1 MVLAINFLTDPVGT
15 RYGCKYVYT
24 GNALGTF
31 SGLSSAPTDGRRV
44 KDPLNIFGSYFVA
57 VEPPDLGI
65 LNITDIIQLKTKRVF
80 KSNESVLLN
89 GSEFVTKEEIDINN
103 YKHVASFS
111 PSSTPVLV
119 GIPKDQLF
127 VTKEALG
134 TSDFATGI
142 NKITMTVN
150 NMKVKVA
157 LSADNKHWVTFNSN
171 TNAWDE
177 VILNTK
183 YMEQLKTKMMD
194 YTELN
199 ALTQDKYDMYFGAPK
214 QIGIALLCY
223 IEGTDTTKTYSISS
237 IVLDYVG
244 DQDDKTPTVQYMNFI
259 KAGYKPN
266 GDIILLADRTVQQ
279 GISYKQ
285 LFDANLTNFTKLC
298 ELSTPEFRMYYGLPR
313 SSSHDDGSEDEW
325 QALLDPSYTGGKEL
339 YDFYNTAIASF
350 TQTIAVEKDDEGRSG
365 GASKVVCRGAGSA
378 MGFNNVE
385 NTGTEKWYGW
395 RPMLVIDLN
404 TPVAKYA
411 PPVLPVV
418 NEIADITKGKCIS
431 CDYVV
436 TSPTAMGTLE
446 NLGNAQLGLLSDYTN
461 KTSGSFYFVCV
472 GYTRDKKYPI
482 LVADRNIH
490 TGLAFSAVSKVGDG
504 SNTCEDGITTAFDLT
519 RYNVR
524 LAGALG
530 HVEVDYED
538 EDAINEW
545 DAFIVS
551 GLNGCSQ
558 ASVFHDDKTVSWT
571 RTRYEDTTDIVVRG
585 LTKHQRHLPSQTNA
599 GMEEVGYRPIL
610 ILEPKISITNLLV
623 TPYVGYKVHEPAA
636 QFKCEITIVDSNNER
651 VEYWLEL
658 KSDGTVLSPRS
669 KDTTRIISVDDLPEN
684 TASTISIVYAVGTDP
699 DSGAEITEALHE
711 FDVYRDKDYRL
722 TSVRSFGKYYGGFE
736 GEGATPFANE
746 AKPTTSRQSKIQTN
760 EHGRYIDVSNFASK
774 ITF

>member
-24 GNALGTF
+24 GNTIGTF
-31 SGLSSAPTDGRRV
+31 TGLSSAPTDGRRV

-57 VEPPDLGI
+57 VDPPDLGI

-80 KSNESVLLN
+80 KSNESILLN

-103 YKHVASFS
+103 YKYVDSFS

-127 VTKEALG
+127 ITKEAFG

-142 NKITMTVN
+142 NRITMTVN
-150 NMKVKVA
+150 NMNVKVA
-157 LSADNKHWVTFNSN
+157 LSANNKDWVTYNTITNS
-171 TNAWDE
+171 WEE

-194 YTELN
+194 YTVLN
-199 ALTQDKYDMYFGAPK
+199 GLTQDKYDMYFGAPK
-214 QIGIALLCY
+214 HLGMALLCY
-223 IEGTDTTKTYSISS
+223 IDGTDTTKTYSISS

-266 GDIILLADRTVQQ
+266 GDIILLADRPVQQ

-298 ELSTPEFRMYYGLPR
+298 ELSTPEFQMYYGLPR
-313 SSSHDDGSEDEW
+313 SSTHNDGSEDEW
-325 QALLDPSYTGGKEL
+325 NALLDPSYTGGKEL

-350 TQTIAVEKDDEGRSG
+350 TQTIAVEKDDEGRVG
-365 GASKVVCRGAGSA
+365 GSSKVICRGAGSA

-385 NTGTEKWYGW
+385 STGTENWSGW
-395 RPMLVIDLN
+395 RPMLVIDRN

-436 TSPTAMGTLE
+436 TNPAAVGTLE

-472 GYTRDKKYPI
+472 GYTRNKKYPI

-490 TGLAFSAVSKVGDG
+490 TGLGFNAISKIGDG
-504 SNTCEDGITTAFDLT
+504 SNTCEDGISTAFDLT
-519 RYNVR
+519 SYNVR

-530 HVEVDYED
+530 HVDVDYED
-538 EDAINEW
+538 AVDEW
-545 DAFIVS
+545 DAFIVD
-551 GLNGCSQ
+551 GLNSCSQ
-558 ASVFHDDKTVSWT
+558 ASVFHDDKIVSWT

-585 LTKHQRHLPSQTNA
+585 MTKHQRHMPSQVSV

-610 ILEPKISITNLLV
+610 ILEPKISITKLLI
-623 TPYVGYKVHEPAA
+623 TPYVGYKVHEPAS
-636 QFKCEITIVDSNNER
+636 QFKCEISIVDSDNEP
-651 VEYWLEL
+651 VEYYLRL
-658 KSDGTVLSPRS
+658 KSNNDIISPTS
-669 KDTTRIISVDDLPEN
+669 KDTTRIISVDKFPVN
-684 TASTISIVYAVGTDP
+684 TVSTIVIMYDTLIDKETNSWM
-699 DSGAEITEALHE
+699 SKEIHE

-722 TSVRSFGKYYGGFE
+722 TTVRSFGKYYGGFE

>member
-24 GNALGTF
+24 GNTIGTF
-31 SGLSSAPTDGRRV
+31 TGLSSAPTDGRRV

-57 VEPPDLGI
+57 VDPPDLGI

-80 KSNESVLLN
+80 KSNESILLN
-89 GSEFVTKEEIDINN
+89 GSEFVTKEEIDIND
-103 YKHVASFS
+103 YKYVASFS

-127 VTKEALG
+127 VTKEAFG

-142 NKITMTVN
+142 NRITITVN
-150 NMKVKVA
+150 NMNVKVA
-157 LSADNKHWVTFNSN
+157 LSANNKDWVTYNTTTNS
-171 TNAWDE
+171 WEE

-194 YTELN
+194 YTVLN
-199 ALTQDKYDMYFGAPK
+199 GLTQDKYDMYFGAPK
-214 QIGIALLCY
+214 HLGMALLCY

-266 GDIILLADRTVQQ
+266 GDIILLADRPVQQ

-298 ELSTPEFRMYYGLPR
+298 ELSTPEFQMYYGLPR
-313 SSSHDDGSEDEW
+313 SSTHNDGSEDEW
-325 QALLDPSYTGGKEL
+325 HALLDPSYTGGKEL

-350 TQTIAVEKDDEGRSG
+350 TQTIAVEKDDEGRVG
-365 GASKVVCRGAGSA
+365 GSTKIICRGAGSA

-385 NTGTEKWYGW
+385 STGTEKWYGW
-395 RPMLVIDLN
+395 RPMLVIDRN

-436 TSPTAMGTLE
+436 TNPAAMGTLE

-472 GYTRDKKYPI
+472 GYTRNKKYPI

-490 TGLAFSAVSKVGDG
+490 TGLGFNAISQIGDG
-504 SNTCEDGITTAFDLT
+504 SNTCEDGISTAFDLT
-519 RYNVR
+519 SYNVR

-530 HVEVDYED
+530 HVDVDYED
-538 EDAINEW
+538 AVDEW
-545 DAFIVS
+545 DAFIVD
-551 GLNGCSQ
+551 GLNSCSQ
-558 ASVFHDDKTVSWT
+558 ASVFHDDKIVSWT

-585 LTKHQRHLPSQTNA
+585 MTKHQRHLPSQVSV

-610 ILEPKISITNLLV
+610 ILEPKISITKLLI
-623 TPYVGYKVHEPAA
+623 TPYVGYKVHEPASK
-636 QFKCEITIVDSNNER
+636 FKCEISIVDSDNEPVR
-651 VEYWLEL
+651 YYLRL
-658 KSDGTVLSPRS
+658 KSNNDIISPSS
-669 KDTTRIISVDDLPEN
+669 KDTTRIISVDKFPVN
-684 TASTISIVYAVGTDP
+684 TVSTIVIMYDTLVDKETD
-699 DSGAEITEALHE
+699 SWMSKALHE

>member
-24 GNALGTF
+24 GNTIGTF
-31 SGLSSAPTDGRRV
+31 TGLSSAPTDGRRV

-57 VEPPDLGI
+57 VDPPDLGI

-80 KSNESVLLN
+80 KSNESILLN
-89 GSEFVTKEEIDINN
+89 GSEFVTKEEIDIND
-103 YKHVASFS
+103 YKYVASFS

-127 VTKEALG
+127 ITKEAFG

-142 NKITMTVN
+142 NRITMTVN
-150 NMKVKVA
+150 NMNVKVA
-157 LSADNKHWVTFNSN
+157 LSANNKDWVTYNTTTNS
-171 TNAWDE
+171 WEE

-194 YTELN
+194 YTVLN
-199 ALTQDKYDMYFGAPK
+199 GLTQDKYDMYFGAPK
-214 QIGIALLCY
+214 HLGMALLCY
-223 IEGTDTTKTYSISS
+223 IDGTDTTKTYSISS

-266 GDIILLADRTVQQ
+266 GDIILLADRPVQQ

-298 ELSTPEFRMYYGLPR
+298 ELSTPEFQMYYGLPR
-313 SSSHDDGSEDEW
+313 SSTHNDGSEDEW
-325 QALLDPSYTGGKEL
+325 NALLDPSYTGGKEL

-350 TQTIAVEKDDEGRSG
+350 TQTIAVEKDDEGRVG
-365 GASKVVCRGAGSA
+365 GSSKVICRGAGSA

-385 NTGTEKWYGW
+385 STGTEKWYGW
-395 RPMLVIDLN
+395 RPMLVIDRN

-418 NEIADITKGKCIS
+418 NEIADIAKGKCIS

-436 TSPTAMGTLE
+436 TNPAAIGTLE

-472 GYTRDKKYPI
+472 GYTRNKKYPI

-490 TGLAFSAVSKVGDG
+490 TGLSFNAISKIGDG
-504 SNTCEDGITTAFDLT
+504 SNTCEDGISTTFDLT
-519 RYNVR
+519 SYNVR

-530 HVEVDYED
+530 HVDADYED
-538 EDAINEW
+538 AVNEW
-545 DAFIVS
+545 DAFIVD
-551 GLNGCSQ
+551 GLNSCSQ
-558 ASVFHDDKTVSWT
+558 ASVFHDDKIVSWT

-585 LTKHQRHLPSQTNA
+585 MTKHQRHLPSQVSV

-610 ILEPKISITNLLV
+610 ILEPKISITKLLI
-623 TPYVGYKVHEPAA
+623 TPYVGYKVHEPASK
-636 QFKCEITIVDSNNER
+636 FKCEISIVNSDNEPVEYYLRLKSNN
-651 VEYWLEL
+651 
-658 KSDGTVLSPRS
+658 DIISPTS
-669 KDTTRIISVDDLPEN
+669 KDTTRIISVDKFPVN
-684 TASTISIVYAVGTDP
+684 TVSTIVIMYVADIDQDTGVVT
-699 DSGAEITEALHE
+699 TKALHE

>member
-24 GNALGTF
+24 GNTIGTF
-31 SGLSSAPTDGRRV
+31 TGLSSAPTDGRRV

-57 VEPPDLGI
+57 VDPPDLGI

-80 KSNESVLLN
+80 KSNESILLN
-89 GSEFVTKEEIDINN
+89 GSEFVTKEEIDIND
-103 YKHVASFS
+103 YKYVASFS

-127 VTKEALG
+127 VTKEAFG

-142 NKITMTVN
+142 NRITITVN
-150 NMKVKVA
+150 NMNVKVA
-157 LSADNKHWVTFNSN
+157 LSANNKDWVTYNTTTNS
-171 TNAWDE
+171 WEE

-194 YTELN
+194 YTVLN
-199 ALTQDKYDMYFGAPK
+199 GLTQDKYDMYFGAPK
-214 QIGIALLCY
+214 HLGMALLCY

-266 GDIILLADRTVQQ
+266 GDIILLADRPVQQ

-298 ELSTPEFRMYYGLPR
+298 ELSTPEYQMYYGLPR
-313 SSSHDDGSEDEW
+313 SSTHNDGSEDEW
-325 QALLDPSYTGGKEL
+325 HALLDPSYTGGKEL

-350 TQTIAVEKDDEGRSG
+350 TQTIAVEKDDEGRVG
-365 GASKVVCRGAGSA
+365 GSTKIICRGAGSA

-385 NTGTEKWYGW
+385 STGTEKWYGW
-395 RPMLVIDLN
+395 RPMLVIDRN

-436 TSPTAMGTLE
+436 TNPAAVGTLE

-472 GYTRDKKYPI
+472 GYTRNKKYPI

-490 TGLAFSAVSKVGDG
+490 TGLGFNAISQIGDG
-504 SNTCEDGITTAFDLT
+504 SNTCEDGISTAFDLT
-519 RYNVR
+519 SYNVR

-530 HVEVDYED
+530 HVDVDYED
-538 EDAINEW
+538 AVDEW
-545 DAFIVS
+545 DAFIVD
-551 GLNGCSQ
+551 GLNSCSQ
-558 ASVFHDDKTVSWT
+558 ASVFHDDKIVSWT

-585 LTKHQRHLPSQTNA
+585 MTKHQRHLPSQVSV

-610 ILEPKISITNLLV
+610 ILEPKISITKLLI
-623 TPYVGYKVHEPAA
+623 TPYVGYKVHEPASK
-636 QFKCEITIVDSNNER
+636 FKCEISIVDSDNEPVR
-651 VEYWLEL
+651 YYLRL
-658 KSDGTVLSPRS
+658 KSNNDIISPSS
-669 KDTTRIISVDDLPEN
+669 KDTTRIISVDKFPVN
-684 TASTISIVYAVGTDP
+684 TVSTIVIMYDTLIDKETD
-699 DSGAEITEALHE
+699 SWMSKAIHE

-722 TSVRSFGKYYGGFE
+722 TTVRSFGKYYGGFE

>member
-1 MVLAINFLTDPVGT
+1 MALAINFLTDPVGT

-24 GNALGTF
+24 GNTIGTF
-31 SGLSSAPTDGRRV
+31 TGLSSAFTDGRRV

-57 VEPPDLGI
+57 VDPPDLGI

-80 KSNESVLLN
+80 KSNESILLN
-89 GSEFVTKEEIDINN
+89 GSEFVTKEEIDIND
-103 YKHVASFS
+103 YKYVDSFS

-127 VTKEALG
+127 ITKEAFG

-142 NKITMTVN
+142 NRITMTVN
-150 NMKVKVA
+150 NMNVKVA
-157 LSADNKHWVTFNSN
+157 LSANNKDWVTYNTTTNS
-171 TNAWDE
+171 WEE

-194 YTELN
+194 YTVLN
-199 ALTQDKYDMYFGAPK
+199 GLTQDKYDMYFGAPK
-214 QIGIALLCY
+214 HLGIALLCY
-223 IEGTDTTKTYSISS
+223 IDGTDTTKTYSISS

-266 GDIILLADRTVQQ
+266 GDIILLADRPVQQ

-298 ELSTPEFRMYYGLPR
+298 ELSTPEFQMYYGLPR
-313 SSSHDDGSEDEW
+313 SSTHNDGSEDEW
-325 QALLDPSYTGGKEL
+325 SALLDPSYTGGKEL

-350 TQTIAVEKDDEGRSG
+350 TQTIAVEGDDEGRVG
-365 GASKVVCRGAGSA
+365 GSSKVICRGAGSA

-385 NTGTEKWYGW
+385 STGTEKWYGW
-395 RPMLVIDLN
+395 RPMLVIDRN

-418 NEIADITKGKCIS
+418 NEIADIAKGKCIS

-436 TSPTAMGTLE
+436 TNPAAIGTME

-472 GYTRDKKYPI
+472 GYTRNKKYPI

-490 TGLAFSAVSKVGDG
+490 TGLGFNAISQIGDG

-519 RYNVR
+519 SYNVR

-530 HVEVDYED
+530 HVDVDYED
-538 EDAINEW
+538 AVDEW
-545 DAFIVS
+545 DAFIVD
-551 GLNGCSQ
+551 GLNSCSQ

-585 LTKHQRHLPSQTNA
+585 MTKHQRHLPSQVTV

-610 ILEPKISITNLLV
+610 ILEPKISITKLLI
-623 TPYVGYKVHEPAA
+623 TPYVGYKVHEPAS
-636 QFKCEITIVDSNNER
+636 QFKCEISIVNSDNEPVEYCLRLKSNN
-651 VEYWLEL
+651 
-658 KSDGTVLSPRS
+658 DIISPTS
-669 KDTTRIISVDDLPEN
+669 KDTTRIISVDKFPVN
-684 TASTISIVYAVGTDP
+684 TVSTIVIMYVAAIDQETGVVT
-699 DSGAEITEALHE
+699 TKALHE

>member
-24 GNALGTF
+24 GNTIGTF
-31 SGLSSAPTDGRRV
+31 TGLSSAPTDGRRV

-57 VEPPDLGI
+57 VDPPDLGI

-80 KSNESVLLN
+80 KSNESILLN

-103 YKHVASFS
+103 YKYVDSFS

-127 VTKEALG
+127 ITKEAFG

-142 NKITMTVN
+142 NRITMTVN
-150 NMKVKVA
+150 NMNVKVA
-157 LSADNKHWVTFNSN
+157 LSANNKDWVTYNTATNS
-171 TNAWDE
+171 WEE

-194 YTELN
+194 YTVLN
-199 ALTQDKYDMYFGAPK
+199 GLTQDKYDMYFGAPK
-214 QIGIALLCY
+214 HLGMALLCY

-266 GDIILLADRTVQQ
+266 GDIILLADRPVQQ

-298 ELSTPEFRMYYGLPR
+298 ELSTPEFQMYYGLPR
-313 SSSHDDGSEDEW
+313 SSTHNDGSEDEW
-325 QALLDPSYTGGKEL
+325 HALLDPSYTGGKEL

-350 TQTIAVEKDDEGRSG
+350 TQTIAVEKDDEGRVG
-365 GASKVVCRGAGSA
+365 GSTKVICRGAGSA

-385 NTGTEKWYGW
+385 STGTEKWYGW
-395 RPMLVIDLN
+395 RPMLVIDRN

-418 NEIADITKGKCIS
+418 NEIADIAKGKCIS

-436 TSPTAMGTLE
+436 TNPADIGTLE

-472 GYTRDKKYPI
+472 GYTRNKKYPI

-490 TGLAFSAVSKVGDG
+490 TGLGFNAISKIGDG

-519 RYNVR
+519 SYNVR

-530 HVEVDYED
+530 HVDADYED
-538 EDAINEW
+538 AVDEW
-545 DAFIVS
+545 DAFIVD
-551 GLNGCSQ
+551 GLNSCSQ
-558 ASVFHDDKTVSWT
+558 ASVFHDDKIVSWT

-585 LTKHQRHLPSQTNA
+585 MTKHQRHLPSQVSV

-610 ILEPKISITNLLV
+610 ILEPKISITKLLI
-623 TPYVGYKVHEPAA
+623 TPYVGYKVHEPASK
-636 QFKCEITIVDSNNER
+636 FKCEISIVDSDNEP
-651 VEYWLEL
+651 VEYYLRL
-658 KSDGTVLSPRS
+658 KSNNDIISPTS
-669 KDTTRIISVDDLPEN
+669 KDTTRIISVDKFPVN
-684 TASTISIVYAVGTDP
+684 TVSTIVIMYVAAIDQDTGVVT
-699 DSGAEITEALHE
+699 TKALHE

-722 TSVRSFGKYYGGFE
+722 TTVRSFGKYYGGFE

>member
-24 GNALGTF
+24 GNTIGTF
-31 SGLSSAPTDGRRV
+31 TGLSSAPTDGRRV

-57 VEPPDLGI
+57 VDPPDLGI

-80 KSNESVLLN
+80 KSNESILLN
-89 GSEFVTKEEIDINN
+89 GSEFVTKEEIDIND
-103 YKHVASFS
+103 YKYVASFS

-127 VTKEALG
+127 ITKEAFG

-142 NKITMTVN
+142 NKITITVN
-150 NMKVKVA
+150 NMNVKVA
-157 LSADNKHWVTFNSN
+157 LSANNKDWVTYNTTTNS
-171 TNAWDE
+171 WEE

-194 YTELN
+194 YTVLN
-199 ALTQDKYDMYFGAPK
+199 GLTQDKYDMYFGAPK
-214 QIGIALLCY
+214 HLGMALLCY
-223 IEGTDTTKTYSISS
+223 IDGTDTTKTYSISS

-298 ELSTPEFRMYYGLPR
+298 ELSTPEFQMYYGLPR
-313 SSSHDDGSEDEW
+313 SSTHNDGSEDEW
-325 QALLDPSYTGGKEL
+325 SALLDPSYTGGKEL

-350 TQTIAVEKDDEGRSG
+350 TQTIAVEKDDEGRVG
-365 GASKVVCRGAGSA
+365 GSSKVICRGAGSA

-385 NTGTEKWYGW
+385 STGTEKWYGW
-395 RPMLVIDLN
+395 RPMLVIDRN

-418 NEIADITKGKCIS
+418 NEIADIAKGKCIS

-436 TSPTAMGTLE
+436 TNPAAIGTLE

-472 GYTRDKKYPI
+472 GYTRNKKYPI

-490 TGLAFSAVSKVGDG
+490 TGLGFNAISQIGDG
-504 SNTCEDGITTAFDLT
+504 SNTCEDGISTAFDLT
-519 RYNVR
+519 SYNVR

-530 HVEVDYED
+530 HVDVDYED
-538 EDAINEW
+538 AVDEW
-545 DAFIVS
+545 DAFIVD
-551 GLNGCSQ
+551 GLNSCSQ
-558 ASVFHDDKTVSWT
+558 ASVFHDDKIVSWT

-585 LTKHQRHLPSQTNA
+585 MTKHQRHLPSQVTV

-610 ILEPKISITNLLV
+610 ILEPKISITKLLI
-623 TPYVGYKVHEPAA
+623 TPYVGYKVHEPASK
-636 QFKCEITIVDSNNER
+636 FKCEISIVNSDNEPVEYYLRLKSNN
-651 VEYWLEL
+651 
-658 KSDGTVLSPRS
+658 DIISPTS
-669 KDTTRIISVDDLPEN
+669 KDTTRIISVDKFPVN
-684 TASTISIVYAVGTDP
+684 TVSTIVIMYVAAIDQETGVVT
-699 DSGAEITEALHE
+699 TKALHE

>member
-24 GNALGTF
+24 GNTIGTF
-31 SGLSSAPTDGRRV
+31 TGLSSAPTDGRRV

-57 VEPPDLGI
+57 VDPPDLGI

-80 KSNESVLLN
+80 KSNESILLN
-89 GSEFVTKEEIDINN
+89 GSEFVTKEEIDIND
-103 YKHVASFS
+103 YKYVDSFS

-127 VTKEALG
+127 ITKEAFG

-142 NKITMTVN
+142 NRITMTVN
-150 NMKVKVA
+150 NMNVKVA
-157 LSADNKHWVTFNSN
+157 LSANNKDWVTYNTTTNS
-171 TNAWDE
+171 WEE

-194 YTELN
+194 YTVLN
-199 ALTQDKYDMYFGAPK
+199 GLTQDKYDMYFGAPK
-214 QIGIALLCY
+214 HLGMALLCY
-223 IEGTDTTKTYSISS
+223 IDGTDTTKTYSISS

-298 ELSTPEFRMYYGLPR
+298 ELSTPEFQMYYGLPR
-313 SSSHDDGSEDEW
+313 SSTHNDGSEDEW
-325 QALLDPSYTGGKEL
+325 HALLDPSYTGGKEL

-350 TQTIAVEKDDEGRSG
+350 TQTIAVEKDDEGRAG
-365 GASKVVCRGAGSA
+365 GSSKVICRGAGSA

-385 NTGTEKWYGW
+385 STGTEKWYGW
-395 RPMLVIDLN
+395 RPMLVIDRN

-436 TSPTAMGTLE
+436 TNPAAIGTLE

-472 GYTRDKKYPI
+472 GYTRNKKYPI

-490 TGLAFSAVSKVGDG
+490 TGLGFNAISQIGDG

-519 RYNVR
+519 SYNVR

-530 HVEVDYED
+530 HVDVDYED
-538 EDAINEW
+538 AVDEW
-545 DAFIVS
+545 DAFIVD
-551 GLNGCSQ
+551 GLNSCSQ
-558 ASVFHDDKTVSWT
+558 ASVFHDDKIVSWT

-585 LTKHQRHLPSQTNA
+585 LTKHQRHLPSQVSV

-610 ILEPKISITNLLV
+610 ILEPKISITKLLI
-623 TPYVGYKVHEPAA
+623 TPYVGYKVHEPASK
-636 QFKCEITIVDSNNER
+636 FKCEISIVNSDNEPVEYYLRLKSNN
-651 VEYWLEL
+651 
-658 KSDGTVLSPRS
+658 DIISPTS
-669 KDTTRIISVDDLPEN
+669 KDTTRIISVDALPVN
-684 TASTISIVYAVGTDP
+684 TVSTIVIMYTAAIDQETGAVT
-699 DSGAEITEALHE
+699 TKALHE

>member
-24 GNALGTF
+24 GNTIGTF
-31 SGLSSAPTDGRRV
+31 TGLSSAPTDGRRV

-57 VEPPDLGI
+57 VDPPDLGI

-80 KSNESVLLN
+80 KSNESILLN
-89 GSEFVTKEEIDINN
+89 GSEFVTKEEIDIND
-103 YKHVASFS
+103 YKYVASFS

-127 VTKEALG
+127 ITKEAFG

-142 NKITMTVN
+142 NRITMTVN
-150 NMKVKVA
+150 NMNVKVA
-157 LSADNKHWVTFNSN
+157 LSANNKDWVTYNTTTNS
-171 TNAWDE
+171 WEE

-194 YTELN
+194 YTVLN
-199 ALTQDKYDMYFGAPK
+199 GLTQDKYDMYFGAPK
-214 QIGIALLCY
+214 HLGMALLCY
-223 IEGTDTTKTYSISS
+223 IDGTDTTKTYSISS

-298 ELSTPEFRMYYGLPR
+298 ELSTPEFQMYYGLPR
-313 SSSHDDGSEDEW
+313 SSTHNDGSEDEW
-325 QALLDPSYTGGKEL
+325 NALLDPSYTGGKEL

-350 TQTIAVEKDDEGRSG
+350 TQTIAVEKDDEGRVG
-365 GASKVVCRGAGSA
+365 GSSKVICRGAGSA

-385 NTGTEKWYGW
+385 STGTEKWYGW
-395 RPMLVIDLN
+395 RPMLVIDRN

-418 NEIADITKGKCIS
+418 NEIADIAKGKCIS

-436 TSPTAMGTLE
+436 TNPAAIGTLE

-472 GYTRDKKYPI
+472 GYTRNKKYPI

-490 TGLAFSAVSKVGDG
+490 TGLSFNAISKIGDG
-504 SNTCEDGITTAFDLT
+504 SNTCEDGISTTFDLT
-519 RYNVR
+519 SYNVR
-524 LAGALG
+524 LVGALG
-530 HVEVDYED
+530 HVDADYED
-538 EDAINEW
+538 AVNEW
-545 DAFIVS
+545 DAFIVD
-551 GLNGCSQ
+551 GLNSCSQ
-558 ASVFHDDKTVSWT
+558 ASVFHDDKIVSWT

-585 LTKHQRHLPSQTNA
+585 MTKHQRHLPSQVSV

-610 ILEPKISITNLLV
+610 ILEPKISITKLLI
-623 TPYVGYKVHEPAA
+623 TPYVGYKVHEPASK
-636 QFKCEITIVDSNNER
+636 FKCEISIVNSDNEPVEYYLRLKSNN
-651 VEYWLEL
+651 
-658 KSDGTVLSPRS
+658 DIISPTS
-669 KDTTRIISVDDLPEN
+669 KDTTRIISVDKFPVN
-684 TASTISIVYAVGTDP
+684 TVSTIVIMYVADIDQDTGVVT
-699 DSGAEITEALHE
+699 TKALHE